1 MCKEL
6 SVDGVKIAC
15 QEILIRLQLMADGQ
29 LEDEKQQTKSASNLY
44 TYKETDQIFFIN
56 ISVLAL

>member
-1 MCKEL
+1 M
-6 SVDGVKIAC
+6 DGVKIAC